1 MVPGELQRKE
11 FIMAYKSR
19 KSYTNRGNAGKQQQ
33 STRKETTS
41 ANVTNREF
49 VVIASKSGRVCTFAE
64 NTLYVEE
71 NSSEYYNDVKLGMF
85 ERLLDVLCAIPT
97 NDEELLDKQVAIY
110 VPGAIFGNIG
120 DMYRS
125 DKYESCRDIMLEVHE
140 AINDRNLNCFLVD
153 ITGSKA
159 TIVQNAYDYVEQA
172 SREANAKADGK
183 EYVAPA
189 KKSASSANSVIA
201 DKIAQLEV
209 QLADAMID
217 GDDDK
222 VARIESAIARLSKT
236 APKAKV
242 EQLADELSQVEL

>member
-1 MVPGELQRKE
+1 
-11 FIMAYKSR
+11 MAFKSR
-19 KSYTNRGNAGKQQQ
+19 KNNFGKNNGAQQQQ

-49 VVIASKSGRVCTFAE
+49 VVICADKAGRVATFAE
-64 NTLYVEE
+64 NTLYTE
-71 NSSEYYNDVKLGMF
+71 NYSEYYNDTKLGMF
-85 ERLLDVLCAIPT
+85 EQLRDVLEMIPT
-97 NDEELLDKQVAIY
+97 NDDELLEKQVAIY

-125 DKYESCRDIMLEVHE
+125 DKYETCRDIMLEVHE
-140 AINDRNLNCFLVD
+140 LLHDRSLNCFLVD
-153 ITGSKA
+153 ITGSRA
-159 TIVQNAYDYVEQA
+159 TIVQHAYDFVKEQ
-172 SREANAKADGK
+172 SKEANAKASGK

-189 KKSASSANSVIA
+189 KKSEATANNVIA

-236 APKAKV
+236 APKAKA
-242 EQLADELSQVEL
+242 EEPADELSQVEL